1 MSNAIYPTLA
11 GVMFDSTRTPVFK
24 TDIKT
29 TPSGREFRG
38 AQMTYPL
45 YKYSLT
51 YEFLRDMA
59 AFNEFRTLISFYTAR
74 QGCFDS
80 FLYQDPDDNAVT
92 AQAFGIGDNV
102 TTTFQLVRTLG
113 ATVEPVYDL
122 NGSPQIYING
132 ALQTLGT
139 NYSIN
144 STGGVT
150 LTAPAGGGAVLSW
163 TGSYYWRV
171 RFLTDEQ
178 TFSKMFQSMWETKQ
192 VQFITVKP

>member
-1 MSNAIYPTLA
+1 MSNQIYPTLA
-11 GVMFDSTRTPVFK
+11 GVMFDSIRTPVFK

-51 YEFLRDMA
+51 YEFLRDMT
-59 AFNEFRTLISFYTAR
+59 AFNEFRTLLSFYTAR

-80 FLYQDPDDNAVT
+80 FLYFDPDDNAISS
-92 AQAFGIGDNV
+92 QAFGTGDGA

-113 ATVEPVYDL
+113 ATVEPVYDISG
-122 NGSPQIYING
+122 NPQIYVNG
-132 ALQTLGT
+132 VLQTLST

-144 STGGVT
+144 ATGGIVFT
-150 LTAPAGGGAVLSW
+150 AAPALSAAITW
-163 TGSYYWRV
+163 SGSYYWRV

-178 TFSKMFQSMWETKQ
+178 AFSKMMNSVWETKQ
-192 VQFITVKP
+192 IQFITVKP